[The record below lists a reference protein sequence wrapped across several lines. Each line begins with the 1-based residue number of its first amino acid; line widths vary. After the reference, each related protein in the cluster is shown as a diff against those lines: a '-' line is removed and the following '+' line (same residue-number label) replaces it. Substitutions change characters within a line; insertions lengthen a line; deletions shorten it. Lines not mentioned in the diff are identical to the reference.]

1 MSKVVGVVPKVAE
14 AVLGGCDEG
23 GGCAEGA

>member
-1 MSKVVGVVPKVAE
+1 VGVVPKVAE